1 MGVMALVVV
10 VLLQIASST
19 ALLSL
24 AHGWL
29 LVGVAVVA
37 SRVAA
42 TLGCLRGLPTASGS
56 SLGAVVAGTVPG
68 VVGGLAVVVTGAA
81 LTGATVVAGLQWWQG
96 VAAMA
101 ALLVAVAWLLRSAVR
116 VFGGINGDVLGA
128 SIEVGA
134 GYPARGAHDRSHSMR
149 TLITGGIR
157 SGKSAIAENLMGEG
171 TTTYVATSPSR
182 PEDAIGLRGSRS
194 TVAVDPPPGRRS
206 RRRICRPP

>member
-10 VLLQIASST
+10 VLLQIASAT

-81 LTGATVVAGLQWWQG
+81 LTGATVVADLQWWQG

-134 GYPARGAHDRSHSMR
+134 AALLVALTIGA
-149 TLITGGIR
+149 T
-157 SGKSAIAENLMGEG
+157 A
-171 TTTYVATSPSR
+171 
-182 PEDAIGLRGSRS
+182 
-194 TVAVDPPPGRRS
+194 
-206 RRRICRPP
+206 